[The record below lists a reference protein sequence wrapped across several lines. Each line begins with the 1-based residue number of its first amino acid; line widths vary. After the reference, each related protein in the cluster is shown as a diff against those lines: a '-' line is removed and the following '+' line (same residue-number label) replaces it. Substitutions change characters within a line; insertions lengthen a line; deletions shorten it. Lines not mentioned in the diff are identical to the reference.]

1 MKIIGINKK
10 GAHFG
15 AKNFLAILV
24 ICFFATISAAY
35 DRSPLKGE
43 ILPDVAHQ
51 GEICLIRVSA
61 PEPLQS
67 IYAEFQGVK
76 IPMSYVERSSIAEAL
91 LGIDL
96 DALSGRYE
104 VVIKATSSLQ
114 KFFLEKVKL
123 KIKKVHF
130 PIQRLSLPPAMV
142 DLDAKTLARVNG
154 EERRLK
160 ELFKKGRAERFW
172 QGGFIKPV
180 PGEVTTSFGVRR
192 VINNLQRSPHTGVD
206 LKAEEGTPVL
216 ACNNGV
222 VVMVDDLFFSG
233 KSVILD
239 HGRGFFSMYF
249 HLSQAL
255 VKEGKMIRK
264 GDILGRVGST
274 GRSSGAHLHWG
285 IRING
290 ARVDPLS
297 LLRLLGSNS

>member
-1 MKIIGINKK
+1 MKIEGINKRYAPL
-10 GAHFG
+10 GAQII
-15 AKNFLAILV
+15 LATIV
-24 ICFFATISAAY
+24 IFSSAAISAAH
-35 DRSPLKGE
+35 DRNPLKVK

-51 GEICLIRVSA
+51 GEVCLIRVSA

-67 IYAEFQGVK
+67 IYAEFQGIK
-76 IPMSYVERSSIAEAL
+76 IPMGFAAGGIIAEAL

-96 DALSGRYE
+96 DALPARYE
-104 VVIKATSSLQ
+104 VVIRSTSALQ
-114 KFFLEKVKL
+114 KFFMKKVKL
-123 KIKKVHF
+123 QVKKMHF
-130 PIQRLSLPPAMV
+130 PTQRLSLPPAMV
-142 DLDAKTLARVNG
+142 DLDAKNLVRVNE

-160 ELFKKGRAERFW
+160 ELFDKGRAERLW

-180 PGEVTTSFGVRR
+180 PGEVITSFGVRR
-192 VINNLQRSPHTGVD
+192 VINNQQRSPHTGVD
-206 LKAEEGTPVL
+206 LKAEEGTPIL

-222 VVMVDDLFFSG
+222 VVMVDDLFFAG

-255 VKEGKMIRK
+255 VKEGEMIRK

-297 LLRLLGSNS
+297 LLRLPGSKS

>member
-1 MKIIGINKK
+1 MKIEGINKK
-10 GAHFG
+10 CPPLGAQI
-15 AKNFLAILV
+15 IL
-24 ICFFATISAAY
+24 ATIVIFSSAAIGAAH
-35 DRSPLKGE
+35 DRNPLKVK
-43 ILPDVAHQ
+43 ILPDVVHQ
-51 GEICLIRVSA
+51 GEVCLIRVSA

-76 IPMSYVERSSIAEAL
+76 IPMGFAAGGIIAEAL

-96 DALSGRYE
+96 DALPGRYE
-104 VVIKATSSLQ
+104 VVIRSTSALQ
-114 KFFLEKVKL
+114 KFFMKKVKL
-123 KIKKVHF
+123 QVKKMHF
-130 PIQRLSLPPAMV
+130 PTQRLSLPPAMV
-142 DLDAKTLARVNG
+142 DLDAKNLVRVNE

-160 ELFKKGRAERFW
+160 ELFDKGRAERLW

-180 PGEVTTSFGVRR
+180 PGEVITSFGVRR
-192 VINNLQRSPHTGVD
+192 VINNQQRSPHTGVD
-206 LKAEEGTPVL
+206 LKAEEGTPIL

-222 VVMVDDLFFSG
+222 VVMVDDLFFAG

-255 VKEGKMIRK
+255 VKEGEMIRK

-297 LLRLLGSNS
+297 LLRLPGSKS